1 MLLYVC
7 IGELCMMKSF
17 VLQQRV
23 VHDTNGSNGV
33 VCVEYQVTGDCS
45 E

>member
-7 IGELCMMKSF
+7 IGELCMMKSC

-23 VHDTNGSNGV
+23 EHDMDASNDILS
-33 VCVEYQVTGDCS
+33 VEYQVPND